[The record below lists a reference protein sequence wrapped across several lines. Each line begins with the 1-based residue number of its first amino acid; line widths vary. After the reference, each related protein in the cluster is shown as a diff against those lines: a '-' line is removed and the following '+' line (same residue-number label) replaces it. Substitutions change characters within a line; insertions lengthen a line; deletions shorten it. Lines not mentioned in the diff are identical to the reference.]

1 MQVGYNMINLFNITV
16 FNVKFLLIIARLFES
31 LQYFVKKWEMGI
43 VDTEILTL
51 TESED
56 GEVIY
61 LSLLKV
67 SLKIFKSYY
76 SYKLET
82 LFTFTRHTLGVKIPS
97 LKFWLNA
104 MLKYC
109 LKSIYIFFF
118 FFWRP
123 SSFWNFFFKVH
134 HETVHE
140 TCMKRR

>member
-1 MQVGYNMINLFNITV
+1 MQVGYNMINLFNITA

-97 LKFWLNA
+97 LKF
-104 MLKYC
+104 
-109 LKSIYIFFF
+109 
-118 FFWRP
+118 
-123 SSFWNFFFKVH
+123 
-134 HETVHE
+134 
-140 TCMKRR
+140 